1 MVILTS
7 DFLQIYPQRSPN
19 SELLNQVTP
28 LESLEGL
35 LVIKWTINMLLVEQ
49 VSQSRPKVTLI
60 GQISIQI
67 QGPQNEFQSKTF
79 NNLDVDNQMLS
90 TCGSYEPFNN
100 P

>member
-1 MVILTS
+1 
-7 DFLQIYPQRSPN
+7 
-19 SELLNQVTP
+19 
-28 LESLEGL
+28 
-35 LVIKWTINMLLVEQ
+35 MLLVEQ

-67 QGPQNEFQSKTF
+67 QGPQNEFQSEIF

-90 TCGSYEPFNN
+90 TFGSDEPFNS